1 MFGMVYENFS
11 LLITKDFI
19 KIDSDVDGYEVMNSW
34 EHPLMK
40 RHADLA
46 CQFGGDILEIGF
58 GMGISANYIQSN
70 SIKSHTIVEIHPQ
83 IIEELNKWSIDKP
96 NVRIIEGD
104 WVDKL
109 DEICSMKYDGIF
121 FDTHMD
127 RNKYRLRELIVDK
140 CLKEGG
146 VFTWFE
152 PTGIDV
158 FMYGNIQSEVVE
170 VNPIDCSY
178 YDLPHA
184 ICPYYINS
192 K

>member
-1 MFGMVYENFS
+1 MRNFN
-11 LLITKDFI
+11 LLFSPDCL
-19 KIDSDVDGYEVMNSW
+19 KIDNDIASYEVMNVW

-40 RHADLA
+40 KHADVVT
-46 CQFGGDILEIGF
+46 QFGGDILEIGF
-58 GMGISANYIQSN
+58 GMGISADYIQSN
-70 SIKSHTIVEIHPQ
+70 EIKSHTIVEIHPQ
-83 IIEELNKWSIDKP
+83 VIEKLKKWSIDKT

-109 DEICSMKYDGIF
+109 DDICSMKYDGIF

-127 RNKYRLRELIVDK
+127 MNKHLLKGLIVDR
-140 CLKEGG
+140 CLKDGG

-152 PTGIDV
+152 PSGVD
-158 FMYGNIQSEVVE
+158 FFRYGNIQSEVVE